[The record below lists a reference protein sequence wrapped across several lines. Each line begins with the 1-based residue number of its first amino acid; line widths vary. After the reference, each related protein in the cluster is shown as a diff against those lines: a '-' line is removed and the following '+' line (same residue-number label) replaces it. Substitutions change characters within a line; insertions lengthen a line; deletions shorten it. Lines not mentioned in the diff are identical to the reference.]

1 MHIGF
6 FRAGLVMMMV
16 GMSAP
21 PLARA
26 EIYTWIDAS
35 GVTNVSNLP
44 PPDGAKV
51 TKVQHA
57 PPPEI
62 VAREDAARD
71 AARRAETQA
80 LAERVRQ
87 LEADAASPARFA
99 PPPDYVP
106 VAPPVIQYIIQ
117 APSPPMQQTVE
128 VSPPQSGY
136 GYGGCDPSW
145 AGCALSW
152 FPGFFPFVV
161 VQPPLHPMRP
171 GHGAPKMTT
180 PRLPPPFGPPL
191 IPNFGPSLPR
201 SIVMQQPMRTS
212 APSLGLKRG

>member
-1 MHIGF
+1 MAAMHIGF

-57 PPPEI
+57 PP
-62 VAREDAARD
+62 
-71 AARRAETQA
+71 
-80 LAERVRQ
+80 
-87 LEADAASPARFA
+87 
-99 PPPDYVP
+99 
-106 VAPPVIQYIIQ
+106 
-117 APSPPMQQTVE
+117 PPMQQTVE